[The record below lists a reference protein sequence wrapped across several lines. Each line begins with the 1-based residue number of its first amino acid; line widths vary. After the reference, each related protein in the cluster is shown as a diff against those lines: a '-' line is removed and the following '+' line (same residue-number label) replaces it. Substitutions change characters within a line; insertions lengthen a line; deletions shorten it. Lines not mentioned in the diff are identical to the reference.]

1 MGGPLGRGRERKRE
15 GERGVEG
22 GGGLGGGAG
31 AGEGRK
37 RGGVNVAREDTRPC
51 VPHDAYTCRDTRVH
65 ATLSRDFSFSL
76 SLSLSVF
83 LSLSPFLPD
92 LSSFRRLFAFSLP
105 SIFLG

>member
-37 RGGVNVAREDTRPC
+37 RSGVNVAREDTRPC

-76 SLSLSVF
+76 SLSLSVS
-83 LSLSPFLPD
+83 LSLSPFPR
-92 LSSFRRLFAFSLP
+92 SFFFSPSFRVLALP
-105 SIFLG
+105 SVHLF